1 MNLHDIVRSS
11 ITAVNPDQTVI
22 LLQSA
27 GQEVSDYQQK
37 PVWQPACAVNAQV
50 QPTPDKA
57 LQWLLQTRQDSI
69 WRDCYLYGPVRGL
82 ERATARGGDMLYFEG
97 FEWQVDQVLE
107 AWSATAGWTKV
118 RCIQVRAC
126 PPPEEGS
133 TARPEMRGATW
144 PS

>member
-27 GQEVSDYQQK
+27 GQTVSDYQQK
-37 PVWQPACAVNAQV
+37 PVWQPACTVKAQV

-57 LQWLLQTRQDSI
+57 LQWLVQTRQGSI

-82 ERATARGGDMLYFEG
+82 ERATARGGDMIYFEG
-97 FEWQVDQVLE
+97 FEWQVGQVLE
-107 AWSATAGWTKV
+107 AWNETAGWTKV
-118 RCIQVRAC
+118 RVVQVRAC
-126 PPPEEGS
+126 EPPEEGA
-133 TARPEMRGATW
+133 TERPEGADA
-144 PS
+144 

>member
-1 MNLHDIVRSS
+1 MNLHALVRGA

-27 GQEVSDYQQK
+27 GQTVSDYQQR
-37 PVWQPACAVNAQV
+37 PVWQPACVVKAQV

-82 ERATARGGDMLYFEG
+82 ERATTRGGDMLYFEG

-107 AWSATAGWTKV
+107 AWSTTAGWTKV
-118 RCIQVRAC
+118 RVVQVRAC
-126 PPPEEGS
+126 EPPEEGA
-133 TARPEMRGATW
+133 TERPEGADA
-144 PS
+144 

>member
-1 MNLHDIVRSS
+1 MNLHAVVRGV
-11 ITAVNPDQTVI
+11 IPVVNPDQTVI

-27 GQEVSDYQQK
+27 GQVVENYQQR
-37 PVWQPACAVNAQV
+37 PAWAPAVKVKAQV

-97 FEWQVDQVLE
+97 YEWQVDQVLE
-107 AWSATAGWTKV
+107 AWNATAGWTKV
-118 RCIQVRAC
+118 RAVQVRVCEA
-126 PPPEEGS
+126 PEEGATERPGGV
-133 TARPEMRGATW
+133 TAW
-144 PS
+144 PG

>member
-1 MNLHDIVRSS
+1 MNLHALVRGA

-27 GQEVSDYQQK
+27 GQAVSDYQQK
-37 PVWQPACAVNAQV
+37 PVWQPACAVKAQV

-118 RCIQVRAC
+118 RVVQVRAC
-126 PPPEEGS
+126 EPPEEGA
-133 TARPEMRGATW
+133 TERPEGADA
-144 PS
+144 

>member
-27 GQEVSDYQQK
+27 GQTVSDYQQK
-37 PVWQPACAVNAQV
+37 PVWQPACAVKAQV

-57 LQWLLQTRQDSI
+57 LQWLVQTRQDSI

-97 FEWQVDQVLE
+97 FEWQVGQVLE
-107 AWSATAGWTKV
+107 AWNKTAGWTKV
-118 RCIQVRAC
+118 RVVQVRAC
-126 PPPEEGS
+126 DPPEEGATERPGGV
-133 TARPEMRGATW
+133 TAW
-144 PS
+144 PG

>member
-1 MNLHDIVRSS
+1 MNLHALVRGA

-27 GQEVSDYQQK
+27 GQVVENYQQR
-37 PVWQPACAVNAQV
+37 PAWAPAVKVKAQV

-97 FEWQVDQVLE
+97 YEWQVDQVLE

-118 RCIQVRAC
+118 RVVQVRAC
-126 PPPEEGS
+126 EPPDEGA
-133 TARPEMRGATW
+133 TERPEGVAAW
-144 PS
+144 PG

>member
-1 MNLHDIVRSS
+1 MNLHALVRGA

-27 GQEVSDYQQK
+27 GQAVSDYQQR
-37 PVWQPACAVNAQV
+37 PVWQPACAVKAQV

-118 RCIQVRAC
+118 RVVQVRAC
-126 PPPEEGS
+126 EPPEEGA
-133 TARPEMRGATW
+133 TERPEGADA
-144 PS
+144 

>member
-1 MNLHDIVRSS
+1 MNLHALVRGA

-27 GQEVSDYQQK
+27 GQAVSDYQQK
-37 PVWQPACAVNAQV
+37 PVWQPACAVKAQV

-118 RCIQVRAC
+118 RVVQVRAC
-126 PPPEEGS
+126 EPPDEGA
-133 TARPEMRGATW
+133 TERPEGADA
-144 PS
+144 